1 MNIIDILILIIIGVS
16 VIFGMHRGFISGVLS
31 VAALIGAAALA
42 LATSGDLAAWLKGNE
57 TLVETLM
64 YYTDAGSR
72 VSSLDLSL
80 MSVSQ
85 VTSSALAQILQS
97 ANLPVAF
104 QSAFI
109 SAVESAKAS
118 VSASAMTIAE
128 LLSQTIVNV
137 SISILSFL
145 ICFFLA
151 YAVATF
157 VIHLI
162 QYVFELPV
170 LRHLDALIGGAF
182 GLVRGVLLVFILF
195 ALIPIVLAVAPVQM
209 IEDLIAA
216 SKLAPM
222 FDSQLILSI
231 LHSGI

>member
-1 MNIIDILILIIIGVS
+1 MNIIDILILTIIGVS
-16 VIFGMHRGFISGVLS
+16 VVFGMYRGFISGVLS

-42 LATSGDLAAWLKGNE
+42 FLTSGDLAAWLKGNE

-72 VSSLDLSL
+72 VSNLDLSL
-80 MSVSQ
+80 MSAAQVSEG
-85 VTSSALAQILQS
+85 ALAQILAS
-97 ANLPVAF
+97 ANLPAAF
-104 QSAFI
+104 ESAFI
-109 SAVESAKAS
+109 SAVQAAS
-118 VSASAMTIAE
+118 TSMTAGAVTIAE
-128 LLSQTIVNV
+128 LLSQTIVGV

-151 YAVATF
+151 YVAATF

-170 LRHLDALIGGAF
+170 LRHLDSLIGGVF
-182 GLVRGVLLVFILF
+182 GFARGVLLVFIIF

-209 IEDLIAA
+209 IEDMIAA

-231 LHSGI
+231 LRNGI